1 MHTYSQNIVMKKLYI
16 FLNCVM
22 NVNIILSCFS
32 LKMPNHVNFACETES
47 QLSYRDHVLRRPLRV
62 FTKSNGK
69 KLVDF

>member
-1 MHTYSQNIVMKKLYI
+1 MYSQNIVMKKLYI

-47 QLSYRDHVLRRPLRV
+47 HLSYRDHVLRRPLRV